1 MSAAWVALAVLLA
14 LAAAL
19 AVAARVAPAALTR
32 AGLAAERR
40 WSGLR
45 LRHAVVDGFDMPY
58 LEGGE
63 GEPLLLIHG
72 FAADKD
78 NFTRIARF
86 LTPHYRVL
94 IPDLPGFGDAG
105 RRDGADYHMAAQA
118 RRLRDFLAGLG
129 IARVHVGGNSMGGY
143 IAAQLAGMYPDLV
156 ATVWLLDAAGVEAS
170 YDNDLLRHYE
180 ASGEM
185 PLLIDDAAGFE
196 HLLMSTVHKRP
207 FIPGFICRVLGERA
221 ARDFPLHTEIMKQLH
236 ASATIDTQWPTLP
249 QPALIVWG
257 REDGILS
264 PRGAE
269 AYRAIFPRSDVH
281 ILAEVGHLP
290 MVEAPRRV
298 AADYLAFRTTVIPA
312 EAGIPDG
319 ARCH

>member
-32 AGLAAERR
+32 LGLAAERR
-40 WSGLR
+40 RSGLR

-105 RRDGADYHMAAQA
+105 RRDGADYHMATQA
-118 RRLRDFLAGLG
+118 RRLHDFLAGLG
-129 IARVHVGGNSMGGY
+129 IARVHVGGSSMGGY
-143 IAAQLAGMYPDLV
+143 IAAQMAGTWPDLV
-156 ATVWLLDAAGVEAS
+156 ATVWLLDAAGVDAS

-180 ASGEM
+180 ATGEM
-185 PLLIDDAAGFE
+185 PLLIRSAGEFD
-196 HLLMSTVHKRP
+196 HLLAATVHRKP
-207 FIPGFICRVLGERA
+207 FIPGFICRVLGERS
-221 ARDFPLHTEIMKQLH
+221 ARDFPLHTDIMQQLH
-236 ASATIDTQWPTLP
+236 ASPTIDAQWPALP

-269 AYRAIFPRSDVH
+269 AYRAIFPQSTVH
-281 ILAEVGHLP
+281 ILDRIGHLP

-298 AADYLAFRTTVIPA
+298 ASDYLAFRRRHSR
-312 EAGIPDG
+312 AGGSP
-319 ARCH
+319 